1 MSEKSLEER
10 QDEMRERMAKG
21 KNQPSSDPVTV
32 AESTKPT
39 SRYQPRSLPTI
50 TQQNGTTIV
59 SREELYRLVWSSP
72 SSGSPHFG
80 ISDVALAKV
89 CRKHKIPLPG
99 LGYWARV
106 KAGQKVHKPSLPEV
120 EDAWIKTVKFIRT
133 NTPSSEV
140 KRSEIPES

>member
-1 MSEKSLEER
+1 MSEQSLEER
-10 QDEMRERMAKG
+10 QAEMRERMAKG

-59 SREELYRLVWSSP
+59 SREDLYRLVWSEP
-72 SSGSPHFG
+72 IIRIAPHFG

-99 LGYWARV
+99 L
-106 KAGQKVHKPSLPEV
+106 
-120 EDAWIKTVKFIRT
+120 
-133 NTPSSEV
+133 
-140 KRSEIPES
+140 